1 MVVHLSPVASA
12 GAGGTNRHLYLGT
25 DGIQEA
31 SAHITGD
38 KQDTETPFFIIITLE
53 NNSFWYLEGT
63 VNPKKEINISLFSL
77 SRCHNEQQRNYFK
90 YSELKQ

>member
-38 KQDTETPFFIIITLE
+38 KQDTERNTFLHNYYPGEQFILVSRRNCESKKGDKYIIIFT
-53 NNSFWYLEGT
+53 
-63 VNPKKEINISLFSL
+63 
-77 SRCHNEQQRNYFK
+77 
-90 YSELKQ
+90 